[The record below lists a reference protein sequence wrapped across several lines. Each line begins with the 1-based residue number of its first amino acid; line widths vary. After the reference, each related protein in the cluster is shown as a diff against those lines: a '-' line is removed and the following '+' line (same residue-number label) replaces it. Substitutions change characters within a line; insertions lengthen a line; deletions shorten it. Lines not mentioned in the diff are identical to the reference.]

1 METVTHGVM
10 DLNRQRHKC
19 FFAFFLKFSRRK
31 NRQQVAL
38 GIRQHQVKSRKI
50 YPRQC
55 RNIKNIIRHIR
66 FGKHPFIRFCIH
78 CRIGVKKFF
87 EFPKIVITRRPQN
100 GKPFRFRMKHRIN
113 GEKPFP
119 IPELTLIIQRKAKF
133 PNLKI

>member
-113 GEKPFP
+113 GKKAVPNTRAHPDHSKKSE
-119 IPELTLIIQRKAKF
+119 IPELD
-133 PNLKI
+133 